1 MIIAVGGVIPAQYN
15 TEHKNQYKQ
24 EYYQPHSQAELKQ
37 NIDKDFGKML
47 SAEISKLNVDIL
59 I

>member
-1 MIIAVGGVIPAQYN
+1 MIIAVGGVVPAQN
-15 TEHKNQYKQ
+15 NPEHKNEYKQ

-37 NIDKDFGKML
+37 NISKDFGKML